1 MKKNL
6 SVFKWLISLLL
17 IALIASCGSK
27 KVAVQKPPERSKGL
41 ANSERELEKS
51 AAETMVKVEPVTP
64 TRFNNKVEV
73 YIHKYAPIAQQ
84 EMRLYGIPASI
95 TLAQGILESNSGKS
109 QLTRQSN
116 NHFGIKCNGWQG
128 QKVYHDDDRR
138 DECFRAY
145 SRPHYSFRDHS
156 LFLFQ
161 RSRYRFLFDYDMD
174 DYRSWAKGLKKAG
187 YATDRRYPNKLI
199 KLIKDFN
206 LDQYD
211 KSVMQGN
218 FKPKKSKK
226 IDKPERYTVKE
237 GDTLYSI
244 GKKYNV
250 SVDELKQ
257 LNQLQSN
264 NIEIGQ
270 KLYLEPIN

>member
-1 MKKNL
+1 MKINL
-6 SVFKWLISLLL
+6 SGFKWLISLLL
-17 IALIASCGSK
+17 VVLIASCGGK
-27 KVAVQKPPERSKGL
+27 KVAVKKPPERSKEL
-41 ANSERELEKS
+41 AHSERELEKS

-109 QLTRQSN
+109 QLTSQSN

>member
-1 MKKNL
+1 MKVN
-6 SVFKWLISLLL
+6 SSGFKWLINL
-17 IALIASCGSK
+17 IFVALIASCGSK

-41 ANSERELEKS
+41 ANSERQLERS
-51 AAETMVKVEPVTP
+51 AAENMVRVEPVTP
-64 TRFNNKVEV
+64 SRFNNKVEV

-109 QLTRQSN
+109 QLTTRSN

-128 QKVYHDDDRR
+128 QKVYHDDDRK

-145 SRPHYSFRDHS
+145 SRAHYSFRDHS

-174 DYRSWAKGLKKAG
+174 DFRSWAKGLKKAG

-218 FKPKKSKK
+218 FKPKKSKN
-226 IDKPERYTVKE
+226 IDKPKQYTVKK

-270 KLYLEPIN
+270 KLYLEPVN

>member
-1 MKKNL
+1 
-6 SVFKWLISLLL
+6 
-17 IALIASCGSK
+17 
-27 KVAVQKPPERSKGL
+27 
-41 ANSERELEKS
+41 
-51 AAETMVKVEPVTP
+51 MVRVEPVTP
-64 TRFNNKVEV
+64 TRFNNKVEI

-138 DECFRAY
+138 NECFRAY

-174 DYRSWAKGLKKAG
+174 DYS
-187 YATDRRYPNKLI
+187 P
-199 KLIKDFN
+199 
-206 LDQYD
+206 
-211 KSVMQGN
+211 
-218 FKPKKSKK
+218 
-226 IDKPERYTVKE
+226 
-237 GDTLYSI
+237 
-244 GKKYNV
+244 
-250 SVDELKQ
+250 
-257 LNQLQSN
+257 
-264 NIEIGQ
+264 GQ
-270 KLYLEPIN
+270 KV

>member
-1 MKKNL
+1 M
-6 SVFKWLISLLL
+6 SLLF
-17 IALIASCGSK
+17 IVVITSCGSK
-27 KVAVQKPPERSKGL
+27 KVAVKKPPERSKGL

-51 AAETMVKVEPVTP
+51 AAETMVSVKPVKP

-73 YIHKYAPIAQQ
+73 YIHEYASIAQQ

-138 DECFRAY
+138 NECFRAY

-174 DYRSWAKGLKKAG
+174 DYKSWAKGLKKAG
-187 YATDRRYPNKLI
+187 YATDRRYPYKLM
-199 KLIKDFN
+199 KLVKDFN

-218 FKPKKSKK
+218 FTPKKSKNV
-226 IDKPERYTVKE
+226 DKPDRYIVKK

-244 GKKYNV
+244 GKRYNI
-250 SVDELKQ
+250 SVDKLKQ
-257 LNQLQSN
+257 LNQLNSN
-264 NIEIGQ
+264 TIKIGR
-270 KLYLEPIN
+270 KLYLESIN

>member
-27 KVAVQKPPERSKGL
+27 KVAVKKPPERSKVM